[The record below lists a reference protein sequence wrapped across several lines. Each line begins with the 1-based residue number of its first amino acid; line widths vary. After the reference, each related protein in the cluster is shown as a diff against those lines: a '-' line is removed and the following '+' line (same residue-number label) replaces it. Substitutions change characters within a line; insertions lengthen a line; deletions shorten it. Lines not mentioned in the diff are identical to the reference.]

1 MDTEAAQAGI
11 YALILAIIILVI
23 GRFLLFPEVC
33 RIFPLQLPGGGFDFC
48 FFFR

>member
-1 MDTEAAQAGI
+1 MEKDAAQAGI
-11 YALILAIIILVI
+11 PSLLLVI
-23 GRFLLFPEVC
+23 LFLVISRFFILPAVC